1 MARVL
6 VVEDEDLTRALLD
19 VRLTAAGHRVRA
31 AASLAEARAVL
42 AGTGA
47 PDVVVTDMFMPG
59 GSGLALVQ
67 ALRADPAWADL
78 PVIFVSGRALPADV
92 DAGRALGA
100 AYLTKP
106 LSTAAL
112 TAAIDAALEGTPAA
126 VEEAVRERLGV
137 LTDDDSTEEREVLA
151 RLLTSFVDRAPEAVA
166 RVERALDAED
176 ALALEAVAHQLAG
189 AAATLGAGS
198 LARFCADLEEQA
210 RAGEVPPAVPAR
222 AALQREV
229 DVTCRVFE
237 ALAGELLAP
246 AAEAVAGA

>member
-31 AASLAEARAVL
+31 AASVAEAHAVL
-42 AGTGA
+42 RTSV
-47 PDVVVTDMFMPG
+47 PEVVITDMFMPG

-67 ALRADPAWADL
+67 FLRADPACAHL

-112 TAAIDAALEGTPAA
+112 VAAIDAALEGTPAA
-126 VEEAVRERLGV
+126 VEDAVRRRLDV
-137 LTDDDSTEEREVLA
+137 LTDDDSVEERAVLA
-151 RLLTSFVDRAPEAVA
+151 RLLTSFVERAPEAVA
-166 RVERALDAED
+166 RVERALDAGD
-176 ALALEAVAHQLAG
+176 AAALEAVAHQLTG

-198 LARFCADLEEQA
+198 LARFCADLEDVA
-210 RAGEVPPAVPAR
+210 RAGQVPPAAAAR
-222 AALQREV
+222 AALRREMG
-229 DVTCRVFE
+229 VTCQVFE
-237 ALAGELLAP
+237 ALAGELTAP
-246 AAEAVAGA
+246 VAVTAADA